1 MTERFDVVIIG
12 AGAAGLMCAVSAGRR
27 GRTVLLVDHAP
38 KLAEKIRISGG
49 GRCNFTNL
57 HTTPEAFL
65 SANPHFCK
73 SALRQFDQY
82 DFIAMVEAHK
92 IAYHEK
98 KFGQLF
104 CDSSS
109 QAIIDMLRDECLQNH
124 VEIRLHT
131 SIVSVGKTADLF
143 SLETASGRIMSSSL
157 VIATGGLSIPKIGA
171 TGFGYAVARQF
182 GIDVLTPRPGLVP
195 LTFDP
200 ALLARCKSLS
210 GLSVDAEVRCARTG
224 FAEGLLFTHRGVSGP
239 SILQI
244 SSYWQEGEKISVNLT
259 PTMDA
264 GAHLLADKRTKP
276 KADVA
281 TCLAAILPKRLAQE
295 LVDMAGLGGH
305 IAERTDRQLQ
315 DLGAMVNG
323 WEVTPDGTE
332 GYRTAEVTLGGV
344 NTEALSSKTM
354 QTKTVPGLFFIGE
367 AVDVTGHLG
376 GYNFQWAWSS
386 GFVAGLNV

>member
-27 GRTVLLVDHAP
+27 GRTVLMVDHAP

-131 SIVSVGKTADLF
+131 PIVSVGKTADLF

-264 GAHLLADKRTKP
+264 GAYLLADKRTKP
-276 KADVA
+276 YCRA
-281 TCLAAILPKRLAQE
+281 
-295 LVDMAGLGGH
+295 
-305 IAERTDRQLQ
+305 
-315 DLGAMVNG
+315 
-323 WEVTPDGTE
+323 
-332 GYRTAEVTLGGV
+332 Y
-344 NTEALSSKTM
+344 
-354 QTKTVPGLFFIGE
+354 
-367 AVDVTGHLG
+367 
-376 GYNFQWAWSS
+376 
-386 GFVAGLNV
+386 